1 MEIIGAILGLMF
13 IGWFFDFD
21 GHARKEASESKM
33 SFEDVCKNSMAL
45 SVAQYTLDHVKV
57 CGVEN
62 VIKLNSE
69 VTKVANEICKEYG
82 FRIVNAEGARVFHLA
97 KI

>member
-1 MEIIGAILGLMF
+1 MEIIGVILGLMF

-45 SVAQYTLDHVKV
+45 SVAQYTSDHVKV

-62 VIKLNSE
+62 VIRLNSE

-82 FRIVNAEGARVFHLA
+82 FRIVNAEGARVYHIA